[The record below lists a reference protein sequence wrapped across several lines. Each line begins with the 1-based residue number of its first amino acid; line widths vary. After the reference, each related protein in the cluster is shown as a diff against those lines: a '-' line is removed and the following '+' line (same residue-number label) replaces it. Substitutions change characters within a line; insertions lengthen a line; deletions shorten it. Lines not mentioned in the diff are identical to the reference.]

1 MVTRTSFLSSKKKKR
16 EDAKIGARVYFYA
29 KIGNG
34 FGKHAKIGRN
44 FNWVLK

>member
-1 MVTRTSFLSSKKKKR
+1 MIELGRIFW